1 MSVVC
6 YLRTQENRNNIYC
19 SYIFPELIL
28 SHLLSI
34 YVVWKG
40 ERLPP
45 YPQFTLFIFSVIMAI
60 DILGLIFTILF
71 LSFVS
76 TMVVLFSL
84 LCSPNLFLF
93 FN

>member
-1 MSVVC
+1 MFVMC
-6 YLRTQENRNNIYC
+6 YLRIQENRNKIYC
-19 SYIFPELIL
+19 TYIFPELIL

-40 ERLPP
+40 EHLLP

-60 DILGLIFTILF
+60 DILGLIFTISF
-71 LSFVS
+71 LPFVS
-76 TMVVLFSL
+76 SMVVLCSL
-84 LCSPNLFLF
+84 LCSLDLFLF

>member
-19 SYIFPELIL
+19 SYIFLELIL
-28 SHLLSI
+28 SCLLSI
-34 YVVWKG
+34 YIVWKG
-40 ERLPP
+40 ECLPP
-45 YPQFTLFIFSVIMAI
+45 YPQFALFIFSVIMAI

-71 LSFVS
+71 LCFVS